1 MDIYWMPG
9 SAKFTIVVFV
19 KTTGDSTTLGKDVLC
34 CRVQENLKSYYREN
48 SKSQVDLAPDSQQ
61 SHMAY
66 LMQEIPTLGINQ
78 YMRWNQ

>member
-34 CRVQENLKSYYREN
+34 CRVQENLKSYYREKLKVT
-48 SKSQVDLAPDSQQ
+48 S
-61 SHMAY
+61 
-66 LMQEIPTLGINQ
+66 ELGT
-78 YMRWNQ
+78 